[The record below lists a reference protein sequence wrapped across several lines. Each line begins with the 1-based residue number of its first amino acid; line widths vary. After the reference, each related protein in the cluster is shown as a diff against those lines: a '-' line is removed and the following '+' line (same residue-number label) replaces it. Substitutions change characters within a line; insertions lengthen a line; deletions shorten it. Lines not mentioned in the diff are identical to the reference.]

1 VSRIEYVK
9 TYQVAYPLEKPLS
22 DSIHYM
28 PVRAALLVELGT
40 DDGEVGIGESA
51 IYGGPASV
59 VETMIHDE
67 LAPRILGKDPTKPE
81 WLWQVMMGRSH
92 QHGDGGVLP
101 AAVSGLDIAMWDLMG
116 RKSGLPLYR
125 LLGATAI
132 RYQPTPAPDSTRR
145 TRTRRGWQTRRRAT
159 PRQGPVT

>member
-1 VSRIEYVK
+1 MSKLAYVK
-9 TYQVAYPLEKPLS
+9 TYQVAYPLDQPLS

-67 LAPRILGKDPTKPE
+67 LAPSILVRSPPGPSGC
-81 WLWQVMMGRSH
+81 GR
-92 QHGDGGVLP
+92 
-101 AAVSGLDIAMWDLMG
+101 
-116 RKSGLPLYR
+116 
-125 LLGATAI
+125 
-132 RYQPTPAPDSTRR
+132 
-145 TRTRRGWQTRRRAT
+145 
-159 PRQGPVT
+159 

>member
-1 VSRIEYVK
+1 MAKISYVRS
-9 TYQVAYPLEKPLS
+9 YQVACPLAQPLS

-101 AAVSGLDIAMWDLMG
+101 AAVSGLHHPVWGLMG
-116 RKSGLPLYR
+116 GESGL
-125 LLGATAI
+125 
-132 RYQPTPAPDSTRR
+132 
-145 TRTRRGWQTRRRAT
+145 
-159 PRQGPVT
+159 